1 MGKIEDELSTYIHLS
16 KYARWIEKENRR
28 ETWDETV
35 DRLIN
40 YWFNRYPS
48 LGIEIF
54 MELRE
59 AIYKREVMP
68 SMRSLMT
75 AGPALDRDNAAA
87 FNCAAI
93 AVNHPRVFDEIFYLL
108 MCGAGVGFSVERK
121 YINKLPTVSE
131 EFHHTDSVI
140 KVKDSKIGWAKALKE
155 LIALLYNGDIPTW
168 DLSEV
173 RPAGAR
179 LKTFGGRACLA
190 GDTILY
196 KDRKKTRG
204 YNEITIK
211 QLFDMERSQGF
222 WENKAN
228 HFKDVK
234 LRSLDEKSGMF
245 FRNKVISVVD
255 NGTAPVYEV
264 LTENGYRIKATG
276 NHRFMNESGEYE
288 YLDNF
293 SVGDLIAVNGS
304 VEKKTGV
311 CIDCGCPIS
320 RRSLRCKSC
329 FDLKQIRHD
338 ALGTTARQRKENRDY
353 VSNVCERCGATG
365 RIEVHHIDEN
375 PHNNNHQNLEC
386 LCPKCHQNHHARVRT
401 FGDPY
406 SHKYLSYDT
415 IISIEYAGEE
425 QVYDLQME
433 GPNHNFVAN
442 GFVSHNSGPLPLD
455 RLLKYTCRVFKG
467 AAGRQLTTIECH
479 DLICKIAE
487 TVIVGSV
494 RRSACISLSNLSDDR
509 MRRAKTGAWWETNPE
524 RALANISVAYT
535 EKPDMESFTKEFRN
549 LYQSKAGERGIINKN
564 ALRRKA
570 EECGREY
577 EGDFLLN
584 PCGEAILRD
593 SGGFCCLSEVVIRPY
608 DTLED
613 LKKKVR
619 YATILGT
626 LQVSL
631 SNFRYLRKVWT
642 TNQEEERLIGVSLTG
657 IMDHEVMN
665 GSVYHQ
671 PDGDHTPN
679 EPLVVEWLKQ
689 LKEVAKETNIE
700 WAEKLSINP
709 SKQLTLVKPSG
720 TVSQL
725 CNTSSGI
732 HPRYSKYYIRRVRQD
747 IKDPL
752 TDLMIDEGIPY
763 VVQGE
768 KAIFSFPVKSPE
780 ESITNSDLDALDQLN
795 LWKIY
800 RDHWCEGNP
809 SQTIYYNDNT
819 FLKVQDWVWDN
830 WSSIGG
836 LSFFPADDNIY
847 ENAPYESISEE
858 KYEELVSSFPT
869 ALNWSRL
876 NEFEKEDNTGM
887 ETEFACSGGNCELV

>member
-40 YWFNRYPS
+40 YWFNKYPS

-108 MCGAGVGFSVERK
+108 MNGCGVGFSVERK
-121 YINKLPTVSE
+121 YINKLPTISE

-179 LKTFGGRACLA
+179 LKIFGGRA
-190 GDTILY
+190 
-196 KDRKKTRG
+196 
-204 YNEITIK
+204 
-211 QLFDMERSQGF
+211 
-222 WENKAN
+222 
-228 HFKDVK
+228 
-234 LRSLDEKSGMF
+234 
-245 FRNKVISVVD
+245 
-255 NGTAPVYEV
+255 
-264 LTENGYRIKATG
+264 
-276 NHRFMNESGEYE
+276 
-288 YLDNF
+288 
-293 SVGDLIAVNGS
+293 
-304 VEKKTGV
+304 
-311 CIDCGCPIS
+311 
-320 RRSLRCKSC
+320 
-329 FDLKQIRHD
+329 
-338 ALGTTARQRKENRDY
+338 
-353 VSNVCERCGATG
+353 
-365 RIEVHHIDEN
+365 
-375 PHNNNHQNLEC
+375 
-386 LCPKCHQNHHARVRT
+386 
-401 FGDPY
+401 
-406 SHKYLSYDT
+406 
-415 IISIEYAGEE
+415 
-425 QVYDLQME
+425 
-433 GPNHNFVAN
+433 
-442 GFVSHNSGPLPLD
+442 SGPLPLD
-455 RLLKYTCRVFKG
+455 RLLKYTCRAFKG

-577 EGDFLLN
+577 EGEYLLN

-657 IMDHEVMN
+657 IMDHEVMC
-665 GSVYHQ
+665 GSIM
-671 PDGDHTPN
+671 
-679 EPLVVEWLKQ
+679 EFVEEVDADSRTITSYPHREAVISWLKE
-689 LKEVAKETNIE
+689 LKQVAKETNEE
-700 WAEKLSINP
+700 WAARLGINP
-709 SKQLTLVKPSG
+709 SKQLSLIKPSG

-780 ESITNSDLDALDQLN
+780 GSITNSDLDALDQLN

-836 LSFFPADDNIY
+836 LSFFPTDDNIY

-858 KYEELVSSFPT
+858 KYEELISSFPT

>member
-40 YWFNRYPS
+40 YWFNKYPS
-48 LGIEIF
+48 LGVEVF

-108 MCGAGVGFSVERK
+108 MNGCGVGFSVERK

-179 LKTFGGRACLA
+179 LKVFGGRA
-190 GDTILY
+190 
-196 KDRKKTRG
+196 
-204 YNEITIK
+204 
-211 QLFDMERSQGF
+211 
-222 WENKAN
+222 
-228 HFKDVK
+228 
-234 LRSLDEKSGMF
+234 
-245 FRNKVISVVD
+245 
-255 NGTAPVYEV
+255 
-264 LTENGYRIKATG
+264 
-276 NHRFMNESGEYE
+276 
-288 YLDNF
+288 
-293 SVGDLIAVNGS
+293 
-304 VEKKTGV
+304 
-311 CIDCGCPIS
+311 
-320 RRSLRCKSC
+320 
-329 FDLKQIRHD
+329 
-338 ALGTTARQRKENRDY
+338 
-353 VSNVCERCGATG
+353 
-365 RIEVHHIDEN
+365 
-375 PHNNNHQNLEC
+375 
-386 LCPKCHQNHHARVRT
+386 
-401 FGDPY
+401 
-406 SHKYLSYDT
+406 
-415 IISIEYAGEE
+415 
-425 QVYDLQME
+425 
-433 GPNHNFVAN
+433 
-442 GFVSHNSGPLPLD
+442 SGPLPLD

-467 AAGRQLTTIECH
+467 AVGRQLTTIECH

-577 EGDFLLN
+577 EGEYLLN
-584 PCGEAILRD
+584 PCFHGDTVIETVDGPQKIKDITEPTYVYTMDHNGDVGIRRASASWVTKENAEVLSIVLNTGKTLRVTPDHKVYKLGPTKGCNKDNHQWVEAKDLRIGDKLNGLYRVRRGTKYSGIKLASGGDYVMEHRLVYEGVFGPIRPDFDVHHIDENTYNNTISNLESMSHSSHSTLTRITNPSDHQVHCGVTGNFVATGVTPKTIIPVPEELKTNTGNSGVRIVKITRMRELHTVYDITVEDTHNVIADGVVAHNCGEAILRD

-642 TNQEEERLIGVSLTG
+642 TNQEEERLIGVSFTG
-657 IMDHEVMN
+657 IMDHEVMC
-665 GSVYHQ
+665 GSIM
-671 PDGDHTPN
+671 
-679 EPLVVEWLKQ
+679 EFVEEVDADSRTIISYPHREAVISWLKE
-689 LKEVAKETNIE
+689 LKQVAKETNEE
-700 WAEKLSINP
+700 WAARLGINP
-709 SKQLTLVKPSG
+709 SKQLSLIKPSG

-780 ESITNSDLDALDQLN
+780 GSITNSDLDALDQLN

-858 KYEELVSSFPT
+858 KYEELISSFPT
-869 ALNWSRL
+869 VLNWSRL